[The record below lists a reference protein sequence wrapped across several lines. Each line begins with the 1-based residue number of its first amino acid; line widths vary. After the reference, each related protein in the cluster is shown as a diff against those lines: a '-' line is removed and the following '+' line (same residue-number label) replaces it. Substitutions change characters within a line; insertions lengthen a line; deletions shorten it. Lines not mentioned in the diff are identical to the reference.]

1 MISGLLRN
9 PNRKLEIGRLL
20 TSKLY
25 YQPMT
30 VLTKT
35 KPALQKEVEA
45 IRIANNAYWSRRK
58 HTFAEIAKYLQRQQR
73 ERELRREMEVD

>member
-1 MISGLLRN
+1 
-9 PNRKLEIGRLL
+9 
-20 TSKLY
+20 
-25 YQPMT
+25 MT
-30 VLTKT
+30 VLARTT
-35 KPALQKEVEA
+35 LSMQKEVEA